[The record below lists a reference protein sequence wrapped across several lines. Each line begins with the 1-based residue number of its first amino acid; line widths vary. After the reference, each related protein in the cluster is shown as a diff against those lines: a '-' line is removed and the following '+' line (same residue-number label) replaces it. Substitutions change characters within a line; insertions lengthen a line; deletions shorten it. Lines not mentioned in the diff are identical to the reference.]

1 MQNLFQF
8 LFTLICVYLS
18 FWSLQNVQFEKIIDP
33 RAGRQIILLRVF
45 LAIIIGFFVANFF
58 LTMGNLI
65 IDFSH
70 SISH

>member
-1 MQNLFQF
+1 
-8 LFTLICVYLS
+8 S
-18 FWSLQNVQFEKIIDP
+18 
-33 RAGRQIILLRVF
+33 GF